1 MAICIRTAQA
11 DERAARYSLA
21 GIIHKVSDVDV
32 YNALCA
38 ITACSVLNIPVTA
51 MQQGLKTV
59 KVKGRVEPV
68 PMPGDFTLL
77 IDYAHNAVNMQMR
90 RFGL

>member
-1 MAICIRTAQA
+1 MRFSVTGKLNFTADIAIP
-11 DERAARYSLA
+11 
-21 GIIHKVSDVDV
+21 GKFNV

-38 ITACSVLNIPVTA
+38 ITACGVLNIPVTA

-68 PMPGDFTLL
+68 PMPGRFHP
-77 IDYAHNAVNMQMR
+77 AHRLCAQCRQHAEHFDNAAR
-90 RFGL
+90 L